1 MKAKNLNTKNLNMTT
16 ATITTDINIGP
27 FKIPSNGQNM
37 IMNNYAQRNN
47 LVVEL
52 VIPEPMMSNALAT
65 VQWLHDDQ
73 KLSRIILCSIHQL
86 PIQKDRIEKLL
97 NNIED
102 VEFHFAL
109 EGISG
114 KGKFFLLE
122 CMKEAKMFMNSQ
134 IIDSTKTTWLDLYKM
149 MQENKS

>member
-1 MKAKNLNTKNLNMTT
+1 MTI
-16 ATITTDINIGP
+16 ASVTTDINIGP

-52 VIPEPMMSNALAT
+52 AIPEPMMSNALAT
-65 VQWLHDDQ
+65 AQWVNNDRG
-73 KLSRIILCSIHQL
+73 LSRIILCSIHQL
-86 PIQKDRIEKLL
+86 PVELDKIEKLL
-97 NNIED
+97 SNMEG

-114 KGKFFLLE
+114 
-122 CMKEAKMFMNSQ
+122 
-134 IIDSTKTTWLDLYKM
+134 
-149 MQENKS
+149 

>member
-1 MKAKNLNTKNLNMTT
+1 MTI
-16 ATITTDINIGP
+16 ASVTTDINIGP

-52 VIPEPMMSNALAT
+52 AIPEPLMSNALAT
-65 VQWLHDDQ
+65 VQWLHKER
-73 KLSRIILCSIHQL
+73 KLSKIILCSIHQL
-86 PIQKDRIEKLL
+86 PISQDRIEKLL
-97 NNIED
+97 IDMQD

-114 KGKFFLLE
+114 KGKSFLLE
-122 CMKEAKMFMNSQ
+122 CIKESEIFMNSKT
-134 IIDSTKTTWLDLYKM
+134 IDSTKTTWSNLYNM
-149 MQENKS
+149 MQKK

>member
-1 MKAKNLNTKNLNMTT
+1 MTT

-37 IMNNYAQRNN
+37 IMNNYAERNN
-47 LVVEL
+47 LAVEI

-65 VQWLHDDQ
+65 VQWLHTER
-73 KLSRIILCSIHQL
+73 KLSKVILSSIHQL
-86 PIQKDRIEKLL
+86 PIKQDRIEELL
-97 NNIED
+97 KNMED

-114 KGKFFLLE
+114 KGRGFLLE
-122 CMKEAKMFMNSQ
+122 TIKEAKMFMKAQ
-134 IIDSTKTTWLDLYKM
+134 TIDSTKTTWSDLHAM
-149 MQENKS
+149 MIKNRK

>member
-1 MKAKNLNTKNLNMTT
+1 MST
-16 ATITTDINIGP
+16 ASITTDLNIGP

-37 IMNNYAQRNN
+37 IMNNYVAINN

-65 VQWLHDDQ
+65 ALWLHNDR
-73 KLSRIILCSIHQL
+73 KLSKVILCSIHQL
-86 PIQKDRIEKLL
+86 PVKQDRIEELL
-97 NNIED
+97 KNMED

-114 KGKFFLLE
+114 KGRNFLLE
-122 CMKEAKMFMNSQ
+122 CIKEAKMFMNSQ
-134 IIDSTKTTWLDLYKM
+134 IIDSAKTTYLDLYEM
-149 MQENKS
+149 MTRGE